1 MDRITCA
8 IITLSDKG
16 SKGEREDNSGAILK
30 ELVQNKLNGEIL
42 FYEVIPDEKHLLMQQ
57 LIRFSTTDA
66 VDLIFT
72 NGGTGVSPRDITPD
86 ATKEVVDKEIP
97 GFGEVMRVESL
108 KKTPHAIL
116 SRATAGVK
124 GSTLIINLPGSPK
137 AVKECF
143 EAIYMAIP
151 HAIEKI
157 KGDDSECYTGE

>member
-16 SKGEREDNSGAILK
+16 SKGEREDNSGSILK
-30 ELVQNKLNGEIL
+30 GLVEEKLNGEIIC
-42 FYEVIPDEKHLLMQQ
+42 YEVIPDEKDLLIQQ
-57 LIRFSTTDA
+57 LLKFSTTNR

-86 ATKEVVDKEIP
+86 ATKEVIEKEIP
-97 GFGEVMRVESL
+97 GFGELMRVESL
-108 KKTPHAIL
+108 KKTPHAII
-116 SRATAGVK
+116 SRATAGIK
-124 GSTLIINLPGSPK
+124 GTTLIINLPGSPK

-143 EAIYMAIP
+143 DAIYKAIP

-157 KGDDSECYTGE
+157 KGNESECYSGE